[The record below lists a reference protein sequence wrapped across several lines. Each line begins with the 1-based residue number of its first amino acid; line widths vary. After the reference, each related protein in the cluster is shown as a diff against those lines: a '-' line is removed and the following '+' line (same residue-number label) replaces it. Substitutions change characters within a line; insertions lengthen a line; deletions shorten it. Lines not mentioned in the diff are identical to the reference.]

1 MIRSLTDHLLDAFD
15 LVRAVSPTQWC
26 ARIGALAAQIA
37 AALVVAAGATTGFT
51 APLTMGLI
59 LPFIALAVLN
69 LLQLAQ
75 PGSEAGLVTF
85 AAWIF
90 ALWASPP
97 LSLAPA
103 IAFAILV
110 LASHSLWALAARS
123 PAHGRTRTKALIRVV
138 GALSLVLGL
147 AAALIALALVP
158 VAFIRPEAIPSV
170 MILVAILAV
179 FGALAW
185 LLLPRTASK

>member
-1 MIRSLTDHLLDAFD
+1 
-15 LVRAVSPTQWC
+15 
-26 ARIGALAAQIA
+26 
-37 AALVVAAGATTGFT
+37 
-51 APLTMGLI
+51 MGLI

-103 IAFAILV
+103 IAFAVLV

-123 PAHGRTRTKALIRVV
+123 PVGGRMSTKALIRVV

-147 AAALIALALVP
+147 AAALIAIALVP
-158 VAFIRPEAIPSV
+158 VAFMRPEAIPSV
-170 MILVAILAV
+170 MILVAVLAV

-185 LLLPRTASK
+185 LLLPRTVSK

>member
-110 LASHSLWALAARS
+110 LASHSLWALAA
-123 PAHGRTRTKALIRVV
+123 P
-138 GALSLVLGL
+138 
-147 AAALIALALVP
+147 
-158 VAFIRPEAIPSV
+158 
-170 MILVAILAV
+170 
-179 FGALAW
+179 
-185 LLLPRTASK
+185 

>member
-26 ARIGALAAQIA
+26 ARLGALTAQIA
-37 AALVVAAGATTGFT
+37 AALVVAAGATAGFT

-110 LASHSLWALAARS
+110 LASHSLWALAARW
-123 PAHGRTRTKALIRVV
+123 PAHGRTSTKALIRVV

-158 VAFIRPEAIPSV
+158 VAFMRPEAIPSV
-170 MILVAILAV
+170 MILVAVLAV

-185 LLLPRTASK
+185 LLLPRTGSK

>member
-26 ARIGALAAQIA
+26 ARLGALTAQIA
-37 AALVVAAGATTGFT
+37 AALVVAAGATAGFT

-110 LASHSLWALAARS
+110 LASHSLWALAAR
-123 PAHGRTRTKALIRVV
+123 PPPPGPTRTKALIRVV

-158 VAFIRPEAIPSV
+158 VAFMRPEAIPSV
-170 MILVAILAV
+170 MILVAVLAV

-185 LLLPRTASK
+185 LLLPRTGSK